1 VKSSISSPE
10 AINIKQIIETGL
22 GSIGKIKIM
31 KALAEQNKLTT
42 IYGLHK
48 KTHLKRED
56 IKSNISDLVSIGWVN
71 QSRYA
76 NVMYE
81 VNRENKYVG
90 ELIEFFKDV
99 GYIGQP

>member
-1 VKSSISSPE
+1 MASPKTV
-10 AINIKQIIETGL
+10 NSKQIIEIGL

-31 KALAEQNKLTT
+31 KALAEENKLTT

-56 IKSNISDLVSIGWVN
+56 IKSNISDLVNIGWVN

-81 VNRENKYVG
+81 INEENKYVS
-90 ELIEFFKDV
+90 ELVGFFKSV